1 MPLFNMRELRRH
13 LAPGH
18 RLIGLD
24 PGTKTIGVA
33 LSDVSLRVA
42 SPYGSLTRGKLK
54 ANAADIRAIA
64 EKEGAGGIVIGLP
77 LSMDG
82 RAGSAGQAVRDWA
95 HAIAAAIG
103 LPVALFDER
112 LSTEA
117 VNRLL
122 IEEADLSRKRRAEVV
137 DRMAAAYML
146 QAALDASQPAQR

>member
-1 MPLFNMRELRRH
+1 MPLFNMQELRRQ
-13 LAPGH
+13 LAPGQ

-33 LSDVSLRVA
+33 LSDVALMVASSYASLRR
-42 SPYGSLTRGKLK
+42 SRLK

-82 RAGSAGQAVRDWA
+82 RPGRAAQAVRDWA
-95 HAIAAAIG
+95 HAIAAATG

-117 VNRLL
+117 VSKMLV
-122 IEEADLSRKRRAEVV
+122 EEADMSRKRRAELV
-137 DRMAAAYML
+137 DRMAAAYVL
-146 QAALDASQPAQR
+146 QVALEASAE